1 MTDSN
6 SIATKT
12 AVAVAG
18 SADSGKSSFISVM
31 VYKILDNGNGSA
43 RELVATHNHEIQKG
57 KTSDISTRVL
67 EIPDKNQALTII
79 DLCGQADYFKTTAS
93 GLSGYYPDYSF
104 LIISANNGITP
115 MTIQHMRVLVSLN
128 IPIVIIVTRID
139 ITPQNKYKETI
150 DNIKKMLL
158 NMCGK
163 NSKIEI
169 MNDPYNEKGEIKFDE
184 SEELKNNIKIK
195 TISQISEFQ
204 ERQLYFPVISMS
216 NKTGYFVNL
225 MRDIMTELPTRD
237 VWLSNKFVVNIFKKS
252 IIEQLDE
259 NYVKVLINNV
269 MFFSE
274 IQNCIKFILGEI
286 KSKTKLTNTN
296 INKEQTLK
304 NIVTKYLPTWIFGSS
319 EEPTKKLIDEYISK
333 NTCEF
338 TEEQKK
344 ECDEYINYMLQ
355 KYKNAKENIETE
367 TKTETE
373 TIEEEIDKY
382 LLNKIYESFDFTKDE
397 FINICANK
405 VLFAHLKKNNIFT
418 QLIEKLYKLFSD
430 CEFTNSIKKIEN
442 KQYFSVEKIKD
453 ILPNMTK
460 FYESQDFENVIFKKH
475 QELEGS
481 VFYIDNCYNP
491 PGIGLVIT
499 GINRGSDIQ
508 TGNKLLIGPINKE
521 FYEFRVKSMHNNNR
535 ETTDKLENHSRGTIA
550 MAMVKKGEIRRNQ
563 IKKGKVV
570 ISNQIMSKNVCFRF
584 KAAIKIAAKSV
595 TVKSGYTPVLHIGT
609 IRQPARIILDPE
621 ENNGQECVGFNAK
634 NSGVAIVTFKFKCTP
649 EYVEPYTVFLIRN
662 GDIHGIGVILSI
674 LPMSQDSDAKPDD
687 HKRKI

>member
-6 SIATKT
+6 SITTKT

-79 DLCGQADYFKTTAS
+79 DLCGQADYFKTTAF

-128 IPIVIIVTRID
+128 IPVVIIVTRID

-150 DNIKKMLL
+150 DNVKKMIL

-169 MNDPYNEKGEIKFDE
+169 MNNPYDEKGEMKLDE

-204 ERQLYFPVISMS
+204 ERQLYYPVISMS
-216 NKTGYFVNL
+216 NKTGYLVNL
-225 MRDIMTELPTRD
+225 MRDIMTDLPTRD

-269 MFFSE
+269 MCFSE
-274 IQNCIKFILGEI
+274 IQKCIKFTLGEI
-286 KSKTKLTNTN
+286 TNKAKPTNT
-296 INKEQTLK
+296 NKEQTLK
-304 NIVTKYLPTWIFGSS
+304 NIVSKFLPTWIFGGS

-344 ECDEYINYMLQ
+344 ECNECINHILQ
-355 KYKNAKENIETE
+355 KYENLKENIEI
-367 TKTETE
+367 E
-373 TIEEEIDKY
+373 TIEEDINKY
-382 LLNKIYESFDFTKDE
+382 LLNKIDKSFDFTKDE
-397 FINICANK
+397 FINVCANK
-405 VLFAHLKKNNIFT
+405 VLFEHLKKTNVFT
-418 QLIEKLYKLFSD
+418 QLIENLYKLFSD
-430 CEFTNSIKKIEN
+430 CEFANSIKKIEN
-442 KQYFSVEKIKD
+442 KQYSSVEKIKG
-453 ILPNMTK
+453 ILPNMSK

-475 QELEGS
+475 QELEGN

-535 ETTDKLENHSRGTIA
+535 ETTEKLENHSRGTIA
-550 MAMVKKGEIRRNQ
+550 MALVKKGEVRRNQ
-563 IKKGKVV
+563 IKKGMVV

-649 EYVEPYTVFLIRN
+649 EYIEPYTVFLIRN

-687 HKRKI
+687 HKGKNIK